1 MNLFNRSPRLL
12 AFALTAFALTGCVI
26 SAGPG
31 TGPPYSGTLTVF
43 SSIDGSTHP
52 AECDY
57 FDANDLELAVYE
69 GSRHYTTVIAPCY
82 DFQVS
87 VSLPEGD
94 YNADVT
100 LLDRYAY
107 PVSTTLT
114 LDNLFVVAGTDL
126 QVDVDFPLSSIL
138 Q

>member
-1 MNLFNRSPRLL
+1 MKLFNSSPRLL
-12 AFALTAFALTGCVI
+12 AFALAAFALTGCVI
-26 SAGPG
+26 TTDPG
-31 TGPPYSGTLTVF
+31 TGPPWSGTLTVF
-43 SSIDGSTHP
+43 SSIDGSIHP
-52 AECDY
+52 SECDY
-57 FDANDLELAVYE
+57 VNANDLELAVYE
-69 GSRHYTTVIAPCY
+69 GSSHYTTVTAPCY

-114 LDNLFVVAGTDL
+114 LDDLRVVAGTDL
-126 QVDVDFPLSSIL
+126 QVDVDFPMSSIL
-138 Q
+138 P